1 MKKLLPL
8 LFTCVNFFLILG
20 LSYYTWVLK
29 DQSDLIEDRIGRF
42 VDNRGMASSD
52 LAQLKLTFDSYVSK
66 VNGEILQQK
75 SELKK
80 LSESHSG
87 QLADCDANLSAL
99 KTQIDGIERLSIEAG
114 QLNELADQFERLE
127 ALVSSLKLQ
136 VESGIGAG
144 ADAEGSEVFVSRLK
158 ELEQAS
164 IALLVHALLE

>member
-1 MKKLLPL
+1 VLI
-8 LFTCVNFFLILG
+8 FFLILG

-29 DQSDLIEDRIGRF
+29 GQSDLIEDRIGRS

-52 LAQLKLTFDSYVSK
+52 LAQLKLTFDSHVSE

-80 LSESHSG
+80 LSESQLR
-87 QLADCDANLSAL
+87 QLADFDVNLSAL
-99 KTQIDGIERLSIEAG
+99 KTKIEGIERLSIEAG
-114 QLNELADQFERLE
+114 QLNELANQFERLE

-136 VESGIGAG
+136 VESGIGTG
-144 ADAEGSEVFVSRLK
+144 ADAEGSEVFVSRLQ